1 VAGCDPIGG
10 AEATRDHDLSRR
22 EVLARVERVA
32 RRALACYGAP
42 PEARVTLINVSENAT
57 FRVDGL
63 HPVNGA
69 RGADG
74 AGSAVLRVHRLG
86 YHTRAAIESELAW
99 LEALRR
105 DAGVRT
111 PAVLPALD
119 GSRVVTVPDPDTGG
133 GVRHCVMFE
142 FLPGAEPPEEW
153 LVAGFESVGAIT
165 ARMHLHARSW
175 RRPPGFTRFHWD
187 YDAALGSVARWGR
200 WQDGAGVDRE
210 AHEVLSRLD
219 AVLRERLARYGRGP
233 GRYGLIH
240 ADLRLANLLVDG
252 DPTAGDAP
260 IAVIDFDDC
269 GFGWYVYDLAAA
281 LSFIE
286 HHPLVPEMIDSWVR
300 GYRSVTELAPE
311 DEAEIWT
318 FILFRRLLLV
328 AWIGTH
334 GGVDIARE
342 LGAGY
347 TAGTCELAERYLS
360 GALR

>member
-1 VAGCDPIGG
+1 MAGRDPIGG

-99 LEALRR
+99 LEALR
-105 DAGVRT
+105 AGRRGAH
-111 PAVLPALD
+111 PRGAARP
-119 GSRVVTVPDPDTGG
+119 R
-133 GVRHCVMFE
+133 R
-142 FLPGAEPPEEW
+142 LPGGDR
-153 LVAGFESVGAIT
+153 AGSGRGGCGT
-165 ARMHLHARSW
+165 ASCSSSCPAPSRRRSGWSRASSGRRDHRADAPAR
-175 RRPPGFTRFHWD
+175 PLLAAPAGFTRFHWD
-187 YDAALGSVARWGR
+187 YDAALGAVARWGR

-240 ADLRLANLLVDG
+240 ADLRLANLLVD
-252 DPTAGDAP
+252 DPSRASRDRLRRLRVRLVRLRPCRRAQLHRAP
-260 IAVIDFDDC
+260 PPGARDDRLL
-269 GFGWYVYDLAAA
+269 GARL
-281 LSFIE
+281 
-286 HHPLVPEMIDSWVR
+286 PLGARARP
-300 GYRSVTELAPE
+300 AE